1 MASGSQAWASLT
13 KSQPFAVGREGPV
26 GASEAA
32 MPVDSVAAL
41 ASVLNTG
48 FLGGTHTSPS
58 GSVKRLNRDVLCL
71 HTLYVVKAQ
80 GFMSIPHLLDVFV

>member
-1 MASGSQAWASLT
+1 
-13 KSQPFAVGREGPV
+13 
-26 GASEAA
+26 

-48 FLGGTHTSPS
+48 FLGGTHVSPS

-71 HTLYVVKAQ
+71 CTLYVVKVRALCP
-80 GFMSIPHLLDVFV
+80 FHIS